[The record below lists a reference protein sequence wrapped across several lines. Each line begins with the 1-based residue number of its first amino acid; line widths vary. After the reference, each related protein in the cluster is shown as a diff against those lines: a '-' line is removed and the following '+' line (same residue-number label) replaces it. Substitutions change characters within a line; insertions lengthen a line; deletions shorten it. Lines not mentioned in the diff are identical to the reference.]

1 MDIYPTLLH
10 LLGCDKYYWK
20 GVGVNLLEQD
30 TLVNRPITL
39 MRHRFCQIK

>member
-30 TLVNRPITL
+30 TWVNRPISPNED
-39 MRHRFCQIK
+39 RFCQIK